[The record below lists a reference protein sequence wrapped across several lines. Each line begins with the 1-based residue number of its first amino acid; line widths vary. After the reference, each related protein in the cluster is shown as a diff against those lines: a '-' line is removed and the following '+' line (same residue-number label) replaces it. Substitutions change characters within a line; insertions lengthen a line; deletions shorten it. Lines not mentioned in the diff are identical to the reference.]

1 MSDVTGLGDR
11 NDVDDVGGTT
21 RLRSGLAA
29 LPYPIGFRAA
39 RLVVERNVRASRH
52 SLRAVL
58 SGFFEPVFYLFSL
71 GVGIGA
77 LVGGI
82 RFDGH
87 TVSYQEFVAPGL
99 LAASAMN
106 GAVMDSTFGVFWKL
120 KYARLYDS
128 VLATPLDARA
138 IAVGEVTWAL
148 LRGAAYAATFI
159 VVLLVSGY
167 ISSWWAV
174 LALPAAIL
182 IGLAFAG
189 AGMAATTFMRSWQDF
204 DLVQLVTLPMFLFS
218 ATFYP
223 LSTYPHALRIVVELT
238 PLYHAVALE
247 RQLLLGA
254 VNASTLVHIV
264 YLVALGVTG
273 MLIAGRRLER
283 LLLS

>member
-1 MSDVTGLGDR
+1 MSR
-11 NDVDDVGGTT
+11 
-21 RLRSGLAA
+21 A
-29 LPYPIGFRAA
+29 LSYPVGFRAA
-39 RLVVERNVRASRH
+39 RLLVERNARASRH
-52 SLRAVL
+52 SLRTVL

-71 GVGIGA
+71 GIGIGA
-77 LVGGI
+77 LVGGL
-82 RFDGH
+82 RFNGH
-87 TVSYQEFVAPGL
+87 LVSYQEFVAPGL

-106 GAVMDSTFGVFWKL
+106 GAVMDSTFGVFLKL

-128 VLATPLDARA
+128 VLATPLDSRA
-138 IAVGEVTWAL
+138 VAVGEVTWAL
-148 LRGAAYAATFI
+148 LRGAGYATTFI
-159 VVLLVSGY
+159 LVLLVSGY
-167 ISSWWAV
+167 ISSWWAL
-174 LALPAAIL
+174 LALPAATL

-189 AGMAATTFMRSWQDF
+189 AGMAATTWMRSWQDF

-238 PLYHAVALE
+238 PLYHGVALE

-254 VNASTLVHIV
+254 VDASALVHV
-264 YLVALGVTG
+264 AYLVALGLTG